1 MLPIRGT
8 LWRMALLD
16 IVLPVFLVIG
26 LGYALRRLKIV
37 NAATNAALSRLVFY
51 VASPCLL
58 LRSISQTELDW
69 GESARMLGVV
79 GGLTILAAFLIYL
92 AARWMRPARR
102 GVFAQGAIRSN
113 TVFVGLPVVLNAFG
127 EPGVA
132 QAGIL
137 IAFFV
142 VMENPLSVLLLTLP
156 HRHSERGSASVWLQT
171 GARVLANPL
180 VIGSGGGILLSVF
193 SVDLPPSLS
202 RSLALVG
209 QTAAPLGLL
218 CVGAGLD
225 FRQLRAEWPATAGA
239 ALIKLAV
246 YPALVLAALRAAGLT
261 GLALSVPVLICACP
275 TAVIS
280 YVMAREM
287 RGDEP
292 LAAAIVI
299 GTTVAA
305 LGTLVGWLLI
315 LR

>member
-1 MLPIRGT
+1 
-8 LWRMALLD
+8 MALLD
-16 IVLPVFLVIG
+16 IVLPVVLVIG
-26 LGYALRRLKIV
+26 LGYALRRLEV
-37 NAATNAALSRLVFY
+37 VTPATNTALSRLVFY

-69 GESARMLGVV
+69 AESARMLGIV
-79 GGLTILAAFLIYL
+79 GGLTVLSAFAVYL
-92 AARWMRPARR
+92 AARWMHPSRR

-142 VMENPLSVLLLTLP
+142 VMENPLSVLLLTFP
-156 HRHSERGSASVWLQT
+156 HQQAERSSAAVWLQT
-171 GARVLANPL
+171 GRRLVTNPL
-180 VIGSGGGILLSVF
+180 VIGSGGGILLSLF
-193 SVDLPPSLS
+193 SVDLPTSLS
-202 RSLALVG
+202 RSLGLVG

-239 ALIKLAV
+239 AIIKLV
-246 YPALVLAALRAAGLT
+246 IYPSLILILLRAAGLT

-287 RGDEP
+287 RGDEH
-292 LAAAIVI
+292 LAGAIVI
-299 GTTVAA
+299 GTTVTA
-305 LGTLVGWLLI
+305 LATLVGWLLI